1 MIHRITGRAAAV
13 LVGVLL
19 LCQPA
24 ALALEPAAT
33 ASLQTVKTMATFTRT
48 MKKGCKGND
57 VKSLQKRLK
66 TLGYYSSTADG
77 KFGSGTEKAVK
88 AFQKKKGLKQDGVV
102 GKTTFKA
109 IYAAATATPK
119 PTPTPSVDPTKSGGY
134 DNQVT
139 LKKGDRG
146 SAVVDLQ
153 TALKKKGYFTGTIT
167 GIFGSETKDA
177 VARFQRSVGLDGDG
191 VAGNY
196 TLSAL
201 YTLLNPPDDMD
212 AIPTWPISLYSS
224 CLIPIEKLTWSQAD
238 TSAAFP
244 RKADATVIDVR
255 TGYSFRVRRT
265 GGTLHADV
273 ETLAVADTAAF
284 TMAVGSYSW
293 ARRPVWV
300 VVSGRR
306 LAASMNCM
314 PHGYDSIAVNGMSGQ
329 FCIHFVGS
337 RTHGSGKVDPD
348 HLAAIEIAYEAGKT
362 LPDALK
368 DIVYDDDG
376 GASQQM
382 SPS

>member
-1 MIHRITGRAAAV
+1 MIHHITGRAAAV

-24 ALALEPAAT
+24 ALALEPST
-33 ASLQTVKTMATFTRT
+33 TVGTQSVKTTATFTRT
-48 MKKGCKGND
+48 MKKGCKGDD

-88 AFQKKKGLKQDGVV
+88 AFQKKKKLKQDGVV

-109 IYAAATATPK
+109 IYATTTAP

-146 SAVVDLQ
+146 SDVVDLQ
-153 TALKKKGYFTGTIT
+153 TALKKKGYFTGTVT

-177 VARFQRSVGLDGDG
+177 VSRFQRSVGLDGDG

-212 AIPTWPISLYSS
+212 TIPTWSVSLYPS
-224 CLIPIEKLTWSQAD
+224 CLIGIEKLTWAQAD

-244 RKADATVIDVR
+244 RKADATVIDVQ

-273 ETLAVADTAAF
+273 EPLTVADTAAF

-293 ARRPVWV
+293 ARRPIWV
-300 VVSGRR
+300 VVNGRR

-314 PHGYDSIAVNGMSGQ
+314 PHGYDSLDDNDMCGQ

-348 HLAAIEIAYEAGKT
+348 HMAAIEVAYEAGKS

-376 GASQQM
+376 GVNQQM